1 MPLMTKSALQRL
13 FSKTIWRGWR
23 ETLRQWEQAMDYDE
37 VDLLESR
44 VRKLERQVSELQ
56 SKVG

>member
-1 MPLMTKSALQRL
+1 MTKATLQRL
-13 FSKTIWRGWR
+13 FSKTIWRGWL

-44 VRKLERQVSELQ
+44 VRKLEQQVSELR
-56 SKVG
+56 SKVGQA

>member
-1 MPLMTKSALQRL
+1 MTKATLQRL
-13 FSKTIWRGWR
+13 FSKTIWRGWL

-44 VRKLERQVSELQ
+44 VQKLEQQVSELR

>member
-1 MPLMTKSALQRL
+1 MTKSALQRL
-13 FSKTIWRGWR
+13 FAKATWRGWL

-44 VRKLERQVSELQ
+44 VRKLERQVSELRA
-56 SKVG
+56 KVGEA